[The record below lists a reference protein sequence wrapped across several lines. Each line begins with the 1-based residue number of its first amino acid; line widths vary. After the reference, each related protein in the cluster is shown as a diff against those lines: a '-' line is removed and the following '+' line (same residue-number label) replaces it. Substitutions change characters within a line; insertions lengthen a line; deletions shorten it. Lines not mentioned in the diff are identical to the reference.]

1 MFVYRS
7 LCWHWGCKLVEMVA
21 VFKEFQIEPR
31 GWTCR
36 LWTVVAAAKLITR
49 YRRERCV
56 QGPWWSGGQDG
67 NSGQWEWQ
75 MRGRTE
81 VREGGGLGDGVSV
94 VCAGRRPGQS
104 LLDSSLAVMGKCSD
118 FIN

>member
-1 MFVYRS
+1 MVIDHYVGIGGANWLRWLLS
-7 LCWHWGCKLVEMVA
+7 SRNSKLSPGDGHVDCG
-21 VFKEFQIEPR
+21 QSWRP
-31 GWTCR
+31 
-36 LWTVVAAAKLITR
+36 AKLITR

-104 LLDSSLAVMGKCSD
+104 LLDSSLAVTGKCSD